1 MKSTRRWGGNRRAG
15 LPELR
20 EKVHAVHAGL
30 EATLKALRDLE
41 GWHRDLYAAAGRVN
55 LHAAGLPLLR
65 ISENVGV
72 RQLLLGLSALRG
84 TSGPLEGLIP
94 ANTVEVRW

>member
-1 MKSTRRWGGNRRAG
+1 MKSTRGWRGDRRAG
-15 LPELR
+15 R
-20 EKVHAVHAGL
+20 ARAAQKVRAVHAGL
-30 EATLKALRDLE
+30 EATLKAMRDLE

-72 RQLLLGLSALRG
+72 QQLLLGLCCTPRDERSARG
-84 TSGPLEGLIP
+84 PDPREHG
-94 ANTVEVRW
+94 